1 MSDARYGT
9 GIDAGASGSA
19 NSDSTSATQ
28 QTSHHSQRS
37 NTGQSDGGSSYY
49 SNPADDTN
57 DLYRATADMNLSSS
71 SFNAPKASSSQQ
83 RLYPSSAS
91 SANGAPMA
99 QSRSHDPAIQ
109 SGETALAGPD
119 DSLQQPLRPSTSFA
133 NGIGGNGSSARNRA
147 DMDRIKSRA
156 VDPGWSWE
164 KEREKYEAGGS
175 IRSNSVESRP
185 SLPSRNSSRPTPRLD
200 TSGTQRSGDTTD
212 AAQTS
217 RFGGTSSN
225 VASPQNL
232 QPPTNPITSATQERT
247 FAPAT
252 SSNASADTAA
262 AQADPPAQG
271 QSQKPPAPAS
281 TSGTS
286 RRRDQT
292 CQACGKVM
300 TGQFVRALGSVY
312 HLDCFRC
319 NDCNKVVAAKF
330 FPATDDMV
338 DSSGTGRLFPLCE
351 TDYFRRL
358 DLICAQCS
366 GALRGSYITA
376 LGRKFHVEHFT
387 CSVCPTV
394 FGPQDSYY
402 EHDGNVFCH
411 FHYSTRFA
419 IKCTGCKT
427 AILKQFVEIN
437 RNNNDEHWHPECY
450 MIHKFWNIKLCP
462 TGSTPKDG
470 AAALAEVAA
479 DTSADS
485 PALKQSSQAEAV
497 ESSPGQA
504 APSRTEPSPDAVE
517 IEATET
523 PSSLKQKQ
531 KQMEDR
537 VYRIWTVLS
546 AFEESSAA
554 CISEM
559 LRHVS
564 SGRYLGGVRM
574 AEKFILHV
582 EILFSAIDDLETNFR
597 KEEAKGVSHIREARM
612 LCKKIVNFF
621 SLLSHTQ
628 ETGARRMGITQ
639 ELLSLV
645 TGLAHYLKILIRI
658 ALTGALKL
666 DREFGNEA
674 ALHWFLS
681 QLAFSAK
688 LGSITADDKQGTQP
702 PNTDTA
708 GPDGRWYGYKS
719 LPRSTSSGSS
729 ETGEAATDLCA
740 ACGSTVEE
748 ECLRMGVNLRWHSN
762 CLKCAACQRPAL
774 REGASTRKPPDP
786 APGAPEALPASQFG
800 LESKR
805 RQADASA
812 SSQSGSRSVSSSG
825 SWTHA
830 CFCPNCAGG
839 KDLRTGFESVT
850 RLEQYA
856 FLLRVALNRLFALL
870 RKRGVVPPSPPVSAS
885 RVVGDAD
892 PSGSTT
898 NALSEGDEGVS
909 MHEAYRDS
917 QDIKRMKSVNLNRK
931 LSTKAKVPRIS
942 TVVGSPSGRQTQ
954 TSDTQ
959 RPSPSDSGLQTDARH
974 SPRQASPASS
984 PREPSSP
991 YQRDGGSSRD
1001 PSPSRRPRQPQQPQN
1016 FQQLQSQKQQVFQP
1030 VQQHLPFALPG
1041 TPAIA
1046 QQQQPQLGIGSAGRS
1061 GSPSNLEP
1069 GSIVPIRPAFARHNT
1084 DVKIREDGPLR
1095 QPSGDELP
1103 RDTRSED
1110 GITLADIPHILE
1122 AEQAREQHRPLP
1134 SEGTRCISELSALE
1148 LFIVKHM
1155 AVMYLQQSALRDH
1168 VNLDDLIEFIE
1179 TRKNTFWGKIF
1190 KGGKDKKEIKK
1201 KGVFG
1206 IPLEILVERNGADS
1220 TLGASAAHLRVPS
1233 FIDDV
1238 ISAMK
1243 QMDLSVEG
1251 IFRKNG
1257 NIRRLKELSEAL
1269 DRDSSSV
1276 NLLEDN
1282 PVQLAALLKKFLREL
1297 PDPLMTFKLHKLF
1310 VMSQKL
1316 ESEAERHR
1324 ILHMVTILLPKGH
1337 RDTMEVLFAFLK
1349 WVASFSHID
1358 EETGSKMDLP
1368 NLATVI
1374 CPNIL
1379 YSKGSDPTKDETF
1392 LANRAVSYLLEHQD
1406 EIWKVPEELEA
1417 VLQDKD
1423 LMNSSADLTSRDI
1436 LKKCEK
1442 YARLRQQRG
1451 GINMGRNGSG
1461 NVGGPLHS
1469 GELQNRHRPDLHP
1482 PTTMRQVQQR
1492 EHQMH
1497 LQQQQQQQ
1505 QQVGQ
1510 GHRQYS
1516 SSNGVSTPTPM
1527 GTEFSRS
1534 PDHHSGPWSAGAGPP
1549 QHPPYGPNSTERLP
1563 SSSLG
1568 NTPQKQLEYVAPQ
1581 RSSSN
1586 GATMYS
1592 AGAASQGG
1600 LYSTS
1605 QNHAVLPQGMRP
1617 HHSASGAGFGPAPPQ
1632 QQHLHQQYHQQMQA
1646 QGGQPLSQ
1654 SQSHD
1659 YAYNRFYRNGNSS
1672 ALEQKS
1678 T

>member
-1 MSDARYGT
+1 MSDTRYTNGS
-9 GIDAGASGSA
+9 DAGASSSA
-19 NSDSTSATQ
+19 NSTAPQ
-28 QTSHHSQRS
+28 QQQQQQQGSSHTQRS
-37 NTGQSDGGSSYY
+37 NTGQSEGSSSYY
-49 SNPADDTN
+49 SNVAEDTN
-57 DLYRATADMNLSSS
+57 DLNRATADMSLSQEAST
-71 SFNAPKASSSQQ
+71 PSSSQQ
-83 RLYPSSAS
+83 RLYNPPGSSTTA
-91 SANGAPMA
+91 APMA
-99 QSRSHDPAIQ
+99 QSRSHDPAAQ
-109 SGETALAGPD
+109 SHASAAPSTSDESA
-119 DSLQQPLRPSTSFA
+119 QQSALRPSTSFA
-133 NGIGGNGSSARNRA
+133 DGVASDSSSSRNRA

-175 IRSNSVESRP
+175 VRSNSIESRP
-185 SLPSRNSSRPTPRLD
+185 SLPSRGSSRPTPRLD
-200 TSGTQRSGDTTD
+200 TSGIPRGGDANEPVSSTAT
-212 AAQTS
+212 
-217 RFGGTSSN
+217 RYGTASN

-232 QPPTNPITSATQERT
+232 QAPPNPISGTMQERT
-247 FAPAT
+247 
-252 SSNASADTAA
+252 ASA
-262 AQADPPAQG
+262 P
-271 QSQKPPAPAS
+271 PPAPSSTPSDTSAAAATAVAPAPTQSS
-281 TSGTS
+281 TSASSQVQKPAQPASSSATSS

-358 DLICAQCS
+358 DLICAKCS

-437 RNNNDEHWHPECY
+437 RNNTDEHWHPECY

-479 DTSADS
+479 DASTDS
-485 PALKQSSQAEAV
+485 PALGQSSQGEAV

-504 APSRTEPSPDAVE
+504 APSRSEPSPDATE
-517 IEATET
+517 IEAAET

-531 KQMEDR
+531 KQMEER

-582 EILFSAIDDLETNFR
+582 EILFSAIDDLESNFR
-597 KEEAKGVSHIREARM
+597 KEEAKGISHIREARM

-666 DREFGNEA
+666 DREYGNEE

-702 PNTDTA
+702 PNTNTV
-708 GPDGRWYGYKS
+708 GPDGRWYGYRS

-729 ETGEAATDLCA
+729 ENGEAATDLCV

-762 CLKCAACQRPAL
+762 CLKCSTCQRPAL
-774 REGASTRKPPDP
+774 REGASTRKQPDP
-786 APGAPEALPASQFG
+786 VPGAPEALPASQFG

-805 RQADASA
+805 RQADAGSV
-812 SSQSGSRSVSSSG
+812 SQNGSRAVTSSG
-825 SWTHA
+825 SWSHA
-830 CFCPNCAGG
+830 CFCPSCAGG
-839 KDLRTGFESVT
+839 IHLRTGFESVT

-885 RVVGDAD
+885 RRIGDPAD
-892 PSGSTT
+892 PSTSH
-898 NALSEGDEGVS
+898 AAAPAEGDEEMS

-959 RPSPSDSGLQTDARH
+959 RPSPSDSGLQTDSRH
-974 SPRQASPASS
+974 SPRQASPGSS

-991 YQRDGGSSRD
+991 FQRDGTSSRE

-1016 FQQLQSQKQQVFQP
+1016 FQQQQKQQQVFQP
-1030 VQQHLPFALPG
+1030 VQQHLPFALPPG
-1041 TPAIA
+1041 
-1046 QQQQPQLGIGSAGRS
+1046 QQPPQLGIGAAGRS

-1084 DVKIREDGPLR
+1084 DVKIREDGPIR
-1095 QPSGDELP
+1095 QPSGDEMQ
-1103 RDTRSED
+1103 RETRSED

-1276 NLLEDN
+1276 NLLDDN

-1423 LMNSSADLTSRDI
+1423 LMNASADLTSRDI

-1451 GINMGRNGSG
+1451 GISMGRNGSG
-1461 NVGGPLHS
+1461 GGVGGPLHS
-1469 GELQNRHRPDLHP
+1469 GELQNRHRPDVHP

-1492 EHQMH
+1492 EQLHF
-1497 LQQQQQQQ
+1497 QQQQQQQ
-1505 QQVGQ
+1505 QQ
-1510 GHRQYS
+1510 HRQYS
-1516 SSNGVSTPTPM
+1516 SSNGASTPM
-1527 GTEFSRS
+1527 VNEFSRS
-1534 PDHHSGPWSAGAGPP
+1534 PDTHSNQGPWSAGAVPPPNHFGVSPTDRVAPGSSHGNTPSKQLGYNMPPSAPTNGYAGGQQQGGFYQGQGQQQQQQAMRNAQQGPP
-1549 QHPPYGPNSTERLP
+1549 QGF
-1563 SSSLG
+1563 
-1568 NTPQKQLEYVAPQ
+1568 APQ
-1581 RSSSN
+1581 
-1586 GATMYS
+1586 
-1592 AGAASQGG
+1592 Q
-1600 LYSTS
+1600 
-1605 QNHAVLPQGMRP
+1605 
-1617 HHSASGAGFGPAPPQ
+1617 HHYQ
-1632 QQHLHQQYHQQMQA
+1632 QQLQ
-1646 QGGQPLSQ
+1646 SQ
-1654 SQSHD
+1654 SQD
-1659 YAYNRFYRNGNSS
+1659 YPYNRFYRNPNGSGGS
-1672 ALEQKS
+1672 GGAVEQNTS
-1678 T
+1678 

>member
-1 MSDARYGT
+1 
-9 GIDAGASGSA
+9 
-19 NSDSTSATQ
+19 
-28 QTSHHSQRS
+28 
-37 NTGQSDGGSSYY
+37 
-49 SNPADDTN
+49 
-57 DLYRATADMNLSSS
+57 
-71 SFNAPKASSSQQ
+71 
-83 RLYPSSAS
+83 
-91 SANGAPMA
+91 
-99 QSRSHDPAIQ
+99 
-109 SGETALAGPD
+109 
-119 DSLQQPLRPSTSFA
+119 
-133 NGIGGNGSSARNRA
+133 
-147 DMDRIKSRA
+147 
-156 VDPGWSWE
+156 
-164 KEREKYEAGGS
+164 
-175 IRSNSVESRP
+175 
-185 SLPSRNSSRPTPRLD
+185 
-200 TSGTQRSGDTTD
+200 
-212 AAQTS
+212 
-217 RFGGTSSN
+217 
-225 VASPQNL
+225 
-232 QPPTNPITSATQERT
+232 
-247 FAPAT
+247 
-252 SSNASADTAA
+252 
-262 AQADPPAQG
+262 
-271 QSQKPPAPAS
+271 
-281 TSGTS
+281 
-286 RRRDQT
+286 
-292 CQACGKVM
+292 
-300 TGQFVRALGSVY
+300 
-312 HLDCFRC
+312 
-319 NDCNKVVAAKF
+319 
-330 FPATDDMV
+330 
-338 DSSGTGRLFPLCE
+338 
-351 TDYFRRL
+351 
-358 DLICAQCS
+358 
-366 GALRGSYITA
+366 
-376 LGRKFHVEHFT
+376 
-387 CSVCPTV
+387 
-394 FGPQDSYY
+394 
-402 EHDGNVFCH
+402 
-411 FHYSTRFA
+411 
-419 IKCTGCKT
+419 
-427 AILKQFVEIN
+427 
-437 RNNNDEHWHPECY
+437 

-462 TGSTPKDG
+462 TGSTPKDA
-470 AAALAEVAA
+470 AAALAEAPA
-479 DTSADS
+479 EKNADS
-485 PALKQSSQAEAV
+485 PALNQSSQGDAV

-504 APSRTEPSPDAVE
+504 APSRTEPSPDATE

-523 PSSLKQKQ
+523 PSSLKTKQ
-531 KQMEDR
+531 KQMEER

-582 EILFSAIDDLETNFR
+582 EILFSAIDDLEANFR
-597 KEEAKGVSHIREARM
+597 REEAKGISHIREARM

-666 DREFGNEA
+666 DREFANEE
-674 ALHWFLS
+674 ALNWFLS

-688 LGSITADDKQGTQP
+688 LGSITADDKQGTQA
-702 PNTDTA
+702 PNTNTV

-729 ETGEAATDLCA
+729 ETGEAATDLCV

-762 CLKCAACQRPAL
+762 CLKCVTCQRPAL
-774 REGASTRKPPDP
+774 REGASTRKQPDP
-786 APGAPEALPASQFG
+786 VPGVPEALPASQFG
-800 LESKR
+800 LETKR
-805 RQADASA
+805 RQADGGAG
-812 SSQSGSRSVSSSG
+812 SQNGSRTVTTSS

-830 CFCPNCAGG
+830 CFCPNCTNGVN
-839 KDLRTGFESVT
+839 LRTGFESVS

-885 RVVGDAD
+885 RQIGDAGA
-892 PSGSTT
+892 SASTS
-898 NALSEGDEGVS
+898 AAAGEDGEEVS

-959 RPSPSDSGLQTDARH
+959 RPSPSDSGLQGDSRH
-974 SPRQASPASS
+974 SPRHSSPGSS
-984 PREPSSP
+984 PREANSP
-991 YQRDGGSSRD
+991 FQRDGASSRE
-1001 PSPSRRPRQPQQPQN
+1001 PSPSSRQRQAQQPQHM
-1016 FQQLQSQKQQVFQP
+1016 QQQPGMQQVFQP

-1041 TPAIA
+1041 GPGML
-1046 QQQQPQLGIGSAGRS
+1046 QQQPPQLGINTAGRS

-1084 DVKIREDGPLR
+1084 DVKIREDGPMR
-1095 QPSGDELP
+1095 QPSGDELQ

-1276 NLLEDN
+1276 NLLDDN

-1316 ESEAERHR
+1316 EYEAERRR

-1423 LMNSSADLTSRDI
+1423 LMNASADLTSRDI

-1442 YARLRQQRG
+1442 YARLRQQQRG
-1451 GINMGRNGSG
+1451 GISMGRNGSAG
-1461 NVGGPLHS
+1461 AGGPLHS
-1469 GELQNRHRPDLHP
+1469 GELQNRHRPDVHP
-1482 PTTMRQVQQR
+1482 PTTMRQVQQQR
-1492 EHQMH
+1492 EHFL

-1505 QQVGQ
+1505 QTQMGQ
-1510 GHRQYS
+1510 HRQYS
-1516 SSNGVSTPTPM
+1516 SSNGASGGGASTPM

-1534 PDHHSGPWSAGAGPP
+1534 PDNSGPWSAGAVPP
-1549 QHPPYGPNSTERLP
+1549 SHHHFGHSPTERQPLP
-1563 SSSLG
+1563 LSSHG
-1568 NTPQKQLEYVAPQ
+1568 NNPQKQLGYVAPP
-1581 RSSSN
+1581 
-1586 GATMYS
+1586 
-1592 AGAASQGG
+1592 
-1600 LYSTS
+1600 ST
-1605 QNHAVLPQGMRP
+1605 Q
-1617 HHSASGAGFGPAPPQ
+1617 
-1632 QQHLHQQYHQQMQA
+1632 
-1646 QGGQPLSQ
+1646 QGGQNMRSQGSSQQQQPMQMHYSQQQGGSQ
-1654 SQSHD
+1654 SQD
-1659 YAYNRFYRNGNSS
+1659 YAYNRFYRNANSS
-1672 ALEQKS
+1672 NGSNAAVEQKS

>member
-1 MSDARYGT
+1 MSHQSHANGADNA
-9 GIDAGASGSA
+9 ASGSA
-19 NSDSTSATQ
+19 
-28 QTSHHSQRS
+28 
-37 NTGQSDGGSSYY
+37 SSYH
-49 SNPADDTN
+49 SNATDDASQ
-57 DLYRATADMNLSSS
+57 LQHATANLS
-71 SFNAPKASSSQQ
+71 
-83 RLYPSSAS
+83 LEGPSSAS
-91 SANGAPMA
+91 PALPHDSSAAM
-99 QSRSHDPAIQ
+99 SRSR
-109 SGETALAGPD
+109 SRD
-119 DSLQQPLRPSTSFA
+119 DTVAAPISDDAAHARSLRPSTSFA
-133 NGIGGNGSSARNRA
+133 DVPAGEGSSSSTSSRSRA

-164 KEREKYEAGGS
+164 KEREKHEATTAS
-175 IRSNSVESRP
+175 IRSNSIESRP
-185 SLPSRNSSRPTPRLD
+185 SLPSRGSSRPAPRID
-200 TSGTQRSGDTTD
+200 TSANSYAPDTTD
-212 AAQTS
+212 AAWPN
-217 RFGGTSSN
+217 RPGIASN

-232 QPPTNPITSATQERT
+232 HAPPNPITTPAS
-247 FAPAT
+247 APAVSDRAPPPIAAASPQDPPT
-252 SSNASADTAA
+252 SASAAP
-262 AQADPPAQG
+262 QSLVQK
-271 QSQKPPAPAS
+271 QSQPSSSSSSAA
-281 TSGTS
+281 TSS

-292 CQACGKVM
+292 CQACRKVM

-358 DLICAQCS
+358 DLICAKCS

-402 EHDGNVFCH
+402 EHDGHVFCH

-437 RNNNDEHWHPECY
+437 RNNTDEHWHPECY

-462 TGSTPKDG
+462 TGSTPKDS
-470 AAALAEVAA
+470 AAALTAAPGADEVADNA
-479 DTSADS
+479 AG
-485 PALKQSSQAEAV
+485 SQEGQGEAV

-504 APSRTEPSPDAVE
+504 APSRSEPSPDATE
-517 IEATET
+517 IEAAET
-523 PSSLKQKQ
+523 PSSLKHKQ
-531 KQMEDR
+531 KQMEER

-582 EILFSAIDDLETNFR
+582 EILFSAIDDLEANFR
-597 KEEAKGVSHIREARM
+597 KEEAKGISHIREARM

-666 DREFGNEA
+666 DREYDNEE
-674 ALHWFLS
+674 ALNWFLS

-702 PNTDTA
+702 PNTNTV
-708 GPDGRWYGYKS
+708 GPDGRWYGYRS

-729 ETGEAATDLCA
+729 ENGEAATDLCV

-762 CLKCAACQRPAL
+762 CLQCSTCQRPAL
-774 REGASTRKPPDP
+774 REGPSTRKQPDP
-786 APGAPEALPASQFG
+786 ADGTLDALPASQFG

-805 RQADASA
+805 RTEGSGQNGARAVSA
-812 SSQSGSRSVSSSG
+812 SGPWQ
-825 SWTHA
+825 HA

-839 KDLRTGFESVT
+839 LSLRTGFESVT

-885 RVVGDAD
+885 RMIGDAD
-892 PSGSTT
+892 PSAS
-898 NALSEGDEGVS
+898 NASAAADAEEVS

-931 LSTKAKVPRIS
+931 QSTKAKVPRIS

-954 TSDTQ
+954 TSDVQ
-959 RPSPSDSGLQTDARH
+959 RPSPSDSGLQTDSRH
-974 SPRQASPASS
+974 SPRQASPSSS
-984 PREPSSP
+984 PRESGSP
-991 YQRDGGSSRD
+991 FQRDGGSSRE
-1001 PSPSRRPRQPQQPQN
+1001 PSPSSRTRRPQQPQ
-1016 FQQLQSQKQQVFQP
+1016 QQPGAYPQQSASQQVFQP

-1041 TPAIA
+1041 GPGMAPQQ
-1046 QQQQPQLGIGSAGRS
+1046 QQQQPQLGVGASARS

-1084 DVKIREDGPLR
+1084 DVKIREDGPMR
-1095 QPSGDELP
+1095 QPSGDELQ

-1276 NLLEDN
+1276 NLLDDN

-1316 ESEAERHR
+1316 ESETERRR

-1337 RDTMEVLFAFLK
+1337 RDTLEVLFAFLK

-1423 LMNSSADLTSRDI
+1423 LMNASADLTSRDI

-1442 YARLRQQRG
+1442 YARMRQMRG
-1451 GINMGRNGSG
+1451 GGGVGGGVGMGRNGSG
-1461 NVGGPLHS
+1461 GAYGAGPLHS
-1469 GELQNRHRPDLHP
+1469 GELQNRHRPDVHP

-1492 EHQMH
+1492 EHLHHQQQQ
-1497 LQQQQQQQ
+1497 LQQQQQGVAQ
-1505 QQVGQ
+1505 
-1510 GHRQYS
+1510 HRQYS
-1516 SSNGVSTPTPM
+1516 SSNGASTPM
-1527 GTEFSRS
+1527 RSEFSRS
-1534 PDHHSGPWSAGAGPP
+1534 PDSAGPWSAGAVPP
-1549 QHPPYGPNSTERLP
+1549 QHHHFGHSPTERLP
-1563 SSSLG
+1563 QQALG
-1568 NTPQKQLEYVAPQ
+1568 AHGTPQKPHYAAP
-1581 RSSSN
+1581 N
-1586 GATMYS
+1586 GGPGYAAQGVHMMARNPGSGPGSGYATPSQQHPAQMY
-1592 AGAASQGG
+1592 
-1600 LYSTS
+1600 
-1605 QNHAVLPQGMRP
+1605 
-1617 HHSASGAGFGPAPPQ
+1617 PPQ
-1632 QQHLHQQYHQQMQA
+1632 QQQQQA
-1646 QGGQPLSQ
+1646 HSQ
-1654 SQSHD
+1654 D
-1659 YAYNRFYRNGNSS
+1659 YAYERMYRNGNP

>member
-1 MSDARYGT
+1 
-9 GIDAGASGSA
+9 
-19 NSDSTSATQ
+19 
-28 QTSHHSQRS
+28 
-37 NTGQSDGGSSYY
+37 
-49 SNPADDTN
+49 
-57 DLYRATADMNLSSS
+57 
-71 SFNAPKASSSQQ
+71 
-83 RLYPSSAS
+83 
-91 SANGAPMA
+91 
-99 QSRSHDPAIQ
+99 
-109 SGETALAGPD
+109 
-119 DSLQQPLRPSTSFA
+119 
-133 NGIGGNGSSARNRA
+133 
-147 DMDRIKSRA
+147 
-156 VDPGWSWE
+156 
-164 KEREKYEAGGS
+164 
-175 IRSNSVESRP
+175 
-185 SLPSRNSSRPTPRLD
+185 
-200 TSGTQRSGDTTD
+200 
-212 AAQTS
+212 
-217 RFGGTSSN
+217 
-225 VASPQNL
+225 
-232 QPPTNPITSATQERT
+232 
-247 FAPAT
+247 
-252 SSNASADTAA
+252 
-262 AQADPPAQG
+262 
-271 QSQKPPAPAS
+271 
-281 TSGTS
+281 
-286 RRRDQT
+286 
-292 CQACGKVM
+292 
-300 TGQFVRALGSVY
+300 
-312 HLDCFRC
+312 
-319 NDCNKVVAAKF
+319 
-330 FPATDDMV
+330 
-338 DSSGTGRLFPLCE
+338 
-351 TDYFRRL
+351 
-358 DLICAQCS
+358 
-366 GALRGSYITA
+366 
-376 LGRKFHVEHFT
+376 
-387 CSVCPTV
+387 
-394 FGPQDSYY
+394 
-402 EHDGNVFCH
+402 
-411 FHYSTRFA
+411 
-419 IKCTGCKT
+419 
-427 AILKQFVEIN
+427 
-437 RNNNDEHWHPECY
+437 

-479 DTSADS
+479 EESAS
-485 PALKQSSQAEAV
+485 PAQGGEAV
-497 ESSPGQA
+497 ESSPGQT
-504 APSRTEPSPDAVE
+504 APSRTEPSPDATE
-517 IEATET
+517 IEAMET

-531 KQMEDR
+531 KQMEER

-582 EILFSAIDDLETNFR
+582 EILFSAIDDLEANFR
-597 KEEAKGVSHIREARM
+597 KEEAKGISHIREARM

-666 DREFGNEA
+666 DREYANEK

-688 LGSITADDKQGTQP
+688 LGSITQDDKQGTQA
-702 PNTDTA
+702 PNTNTV
-708 GPDGRWYGYKS
+708 GPDGKWYGYKS
-719 LPRSTSSGSS
+719 LPRSTSSGST
-729 ETGEAATDLCA
+729 ETGEAATDLCV

-748 ECLRMGVNLRWHSN
+748 ECLRMGVNLRWHSG
-762 CLKCAACQRPAL
+762 CLKCERCQRPAL
-774 REGASTRKPPDP
+774 REGGSTRKLPDP
-786 APGAPEALPASQFG
+786 VAGVPDALPASQFG
-800 LESKR
+800 LETKR
-805 RQADASA
+805 RQVEGAGMGGVQNGQRA
-812 SSQSGSRSVSSSG
+812 VSSTSG
-825 SWTHA
+825 SWAHA

-839 KDLRTGFESVT
+839 MSLRMGFESVT

-870 RKRGVVPPSPPVSAS
+870 RKRGVVPPSPPVAAS
-885 RVVGDAD
+885 RQIGDSPATAN
-892 PSGSTT
+892 G
-898 NALSEGDEGVS
+898 AAGQEGTEGGEEVS

-959 RPSPSDSGLQTDARH
+959 RPSPSDSANLQTGQ
-974 SPRQASPASS
+974 RQASPGSS
-984 PREPSSP
+984 PRESGSP
-991 YQRDGGSSRD
+991 FQREAGGSSRE
-1001 PSPSRRPRQPQQPQN
+1001 PSPSRRPRQAPTQQQG
-1016 FQQLQSQKQQVFQP
+1016 FQQQQHFQP
-1030 VQQHLPFALPG
+1030 VQQHLPFALLGGPG
-1041 TPAIA
+1041 M
-1046 QQQQPQLGIGSAGRS
+1046 QQQQAPQLGRS
-1061 GSPSNLEP
+1061 GSPSALDP
-1069 GSIVPIRPAFARHNT
+1069 SSSTTGSTIVPIRPAFARHNT
-1084 DVKIREDGPLR
+1084 DVKIREDAPLR
-1095 QPSGDELP
+1095 QPSGDDDLLP
-1103 RDTRSED
+1103 LNRAQSED

-1190 KGGKDKKEIKK
+1190 KGGKEKKEIKK

-1269 DRDSSSV
+1269 DRDSSQV
-1276 NLLEDN
+1276 NLLDDN

-1337 RDTMEVLFAFLK
+1337 RDTLEVLFAFLK

-1423 LMNSSADLTSRDI
+1423 LMNASADLTSRDI

-1442 YARLRQQRG
+1442 YARLRSQR
-1451 GINMGRNGSG
+1451 MGRGASG
-1461 NVGGPLHS
+1461 QGGPLHS
-1469 GELQNRHRPDLHP
+1469 GELMNRHRPDVHP
-1482 PTTMRQVQQR
+1482 PTTMRQVQQQR
-1492 EHQMH
+1492 E
-1497 LQQQQQQQ
+1497 QQQQLALQQ
-1505 QQVGQ
+1505 G
-1510 GHRQYS
+1510 GHRQFS
-1516 SSNGVSTPTPM
+1516 SGGQMVN
-1527 GTEFSRS
+1527 EFSRS
-1534 PDHHSGPWSAGAGPP
+1534 PESQGPWSAGAVPP
-1549 QHPPYGPNSTERLP
+1549 
-1563 SSSLG
+1563 
-1568 NTPQKQLEYVAPQ
+1568 
-1581 RSSSN
+1581 
-1586 GATMYS
+1586 
-1592 AGAASQGG
+1592 
-1600 LYSTS
+1600 
-1605 QNHAVLPQGMRP
+1605 
-1617 HHSASGAGFGPAPPQ
+1617 AGFGDRLPTSSHGNMANKQLGYVPPQ
-1632 QQHLHQQYHQQMQA
+1632 QQQPPGSGGSNGGGNAYYQPSQQQQ
-1646 QGGQPLSQ
+1646 QGQGQGMMMRNAGSQQSQ
-1654 SQSHD
+1654 SQD
-1659 YAYNRFYRNGNSS
+1659 YAYTRFYRNNGGGSGG
-1672 ALEQKS
+1672 ALEQGS
-1678 T
+1678 S